1 LLTVQK
7 NEGPVFVLFLDCVLQ
22 IYEQFRLSFEFN
34 EDYLFKLFDNLYASE
49 YGTFLGNCE
58 RERAHM
64 QLSFR
69 TYSLWSFINQ
79 PENMKSFIN
88 ILYEPNNEPIWP
100 NISPFSLDLW
110 SNLYLRYQ
118 LDQTALEEAKSEIIK
133 LKEKEIELKSK
144 AIKLRK

>member
-1 LLTVQK
+1 
-7 NEGPVFVLFLDCVLQ
+7 
-22 IYEQFRLSFEFN
+22 
-34 EDYLFKLFDNLYASE
+34 
-49 YGTFLGNCE
+49 
-58 RERAHM
+58 M